1 MKFEEQPQF
10 IKEFSK
16 SESPEER
23 NRLAQEIR
31 EKRKFAFLEDNEQ
44 FEKKEVNSIINETE
58 NLRDNIEIYNN
69 DESFH
74 GKIDDFFEVKKIKS
88 QLEGNSGISST
99 FEEQLKQPTGGRQEF
114 EETRKRLFDF
124 YNKEKQKWSEK
135 PYTKEDISKYFDEE
149 NLKSLSVDD
158 YALLLKRF
166 PGNMVTHVTRQG
178 VRDHFCIDNH
188 NQGLGE
194 FHNNFKNILEKKQLH
209 SAIGIELQQSSK
221 EKLVSDYL
229 DQFIKDME
237 TAGYAPDREGA
248 CSRIESKLGYGALK
262 GSPYNFADRS
272 AIHVATEQVA
282 DAIYG
287 GERGNEVFFAFP
299 SAFVAS
305 QMKFGGQLKENIAG
319 SHNDQRIWANL
330 EKGMNLDA
338 GLVFIPEEVEVGA
351 KTGSKYELDDNNNP
365 VIIEGNVIEI
375 RKLTDSANFS
385 EFADQA
391 LKILG
396 KNEIHQ
402 RQEDLEQLRKT
413 LEEKFSIKDRAIQ
426 DTALNYKFLHE
437 IKYAAYEA
445 DDDYR
450 KMKVDKEIKQV
461 LMDKE
466 NLYLKAKD
474 TVKSREYWENYF
486 AQNPQKRPSKI
497 IYYKGSDPTA
507 VLNEWRE
514 QKGILKRT
522 EKADIDFEENKK
534 TDKEINEDIEQS
546 RFMSIAKKIIEDRFP
561 AKKEKKLDLPSNEE
575 KPNLNK
581 GGPPPLDE
589 DEPPLVS

>member
-16 SESPEER
+16 SESQEER
-23 NRLAQEIR
+23 DGLAQEIR
-31 EKRKFAFLEDNEQ
+31 EKRKATFSM
-44 FEKKEVNSIINETE
+44 EKENVENKEANLIINETE
-58 NLRDNIEIYNN
+58 NLRDAIENMN
-69 DESFH
+69 DGISFQ
-74 GKIDDFFEVKKIKS
+74 GNVDNFLELNKIKS
-88 QLEGNSGISST
+88 QLSEPS
-99 FEEQLKQPTGGRQEF
+99 FEEQLKKPTGGRQEL
-114 EETRKRLFDF
+114 EDVGKLLSDF
-124 YNKEKQKWSEK
+124 YDKEKQKWVEK
-135 PYTKEDISKYFDEE
+135 SYSKEDISKYFNEE
-149 NLKSLSVDD
+149 HLKSLSADD

-178 VRDHFCIDNH
+178 VRDHFCMDNH
-188 NQGLGE
+188 NAGLGE

-209 SAIGIELQQSSK
+209 SAIGIELQESSK
-221 EKLVSDYL
+221 EKVVSDYL
-229 DQFIKDME
+229 NQLTKDME
-237 TAGYAPDREGA
+237 EFGYKPDREGA
-248 CSRIESKLGYGALK
+248 ISRIGSKLGYGALK

-287 GERGNEVFFAFP
+287 GERENEIFFAFP

-305 QMKFGGQLKENIAG
+305 QMEFGGQLKEDIAG

-338 GLVFIPEEVEVGA
+338 GLVFIPEETEVGA

-365 VIIEGNVIEI
+365 IIIEENVSEI
-375 RKLTDSANFS
+375 KKLTDSANFS

-413 LEEKFSIKDRAIQ
+413 LEEKFTIKNRAMQ
-426 DTALNYKFLHE
+426 DTALNYKFLNE
-437 IKYAAYEA
+437 IKYAAYET

-474 TVKSREYWENYF
+474 TVKSRDYWENYF
-486 AQNPQKRPSKI
+486 TQNPQKRPSKI
-497 IYYKGSDPTA
+497 VYYKGGDPTA
-507 VLNEWRE
+507 ALNEWRE
-514 QKGILKRT
+514 QKGISKRS
-522 EKADIDFEENKK
+522 EASDIDFGEKQK
-534 TDKEINEDIEQS
+534 TDKEINESPEQN

-561 AKKEKKLDLPSNEE
+561 AKKEKKLDLPLDEQ
-575 KPNLNK
+575 KPNLDEDE
-581 GGPPPLDE
+581 PPPLDE
-589 DEPPLVS
+589 DEPPPAS